1 MNDWTR
7 ILLMNNMWRS
17 IYSIQNPDI
26 EWLNRFT
33 YLWFDFE
40 KCFCICFLK
49 RLIKQNSSLLVQV
62 SFSRYQL
69 PRYTYK
75 MSQKEKKNFK
85 KTLSII
91 SLWPVSWSCMDAC
104 KCQKK
109 KKERMKKPLIYDPDT
124 SLCPDPGVYL
134 TGIITLVVCCLFPV
148 TLIGVFLVRIRE
160 NKKEGKTG
168 FVPNSKLIIAK
179 YWAYIFISNSEMYPL
194 HSCPC
199 LCWLGR

>member
-75 MSQKEKKNFK
+75 MSQREKKN
-85 KTLSII
+85 S
-91 SLWPVSWSCMDAC
+91 
-104 KCQKK
+104 KK
-109 KKERMKKPLIYDPDT
+109 KPFNY
-124 SLCPDPGVYL
+124 
-134 TGIITLVVCCLFPV
+134 
-148 TLIGVFLVRIRE
+148 
-160 NKKEGKTG
+160 
-168 FVPNSKLIIAK
+168 
-179 YWAYIFISNSEMYPL
+179 
-194 HSCPC
+194 
-199 LCWLGR
+199 